1 MPTINI
7 RWDGNG
13 MELMN
18 QAMRTLGD
26 ERGTRAYARAV
37 NHTGRKAYTQ
47 IRRTLANQVGLP
59 VGRTESLG
67 RMKKRA
73 TYGTAPSFEISS
85 SGVPLS
91 LQKHFRSRQTR
102 RGVRAS
108 SPYGK
113 STLYA
118 SSFFVSR
125 WGNDVFWRTS
135 EARFPVK
142 RVGGPHIPRE
152 MVRYDTAEMFRTYVS
167 THLPL
172 RLAHEVRAITRGV
185 VS

>member
-1 MPTINI
+1 MATINI
-7 RWDGNG
+7 RWSGNG
-13 MELMN
+13 LKLLHD
-18 QAMRTLGD
+18 ATDALGNS
-26 ERGTRAYARAV
+26 RGTRAYARAV
-37 NHTGRKAYTQ
+37 AHTGNKAFTQ
-47 IRRTLANQVGLP
+47 IRRTLAKQVGLP
-59 VGRTESLG
+59 VGRTDSLG

-73 TYGTAPSFEISS
+73 TYGTEPSFEIRS

-91 LQKHFRSRQTR
+91 LQRHFRSRETK

-113 STLYA
+113 STLYRSA
-118 SSFFVSR
+118 FFVSR

-135 EARFPVK
+135 AKRFPVR

-152 MVRYDTAEMFRTYVS
+152 MVRYDTAEMFRTFVS
-167 THLPL
+167 THLPQ
-172 RLAHEVRAITRGV
+172 RVAHEIRAITRGA